1 MRTSTLGGAVA
12 AAVLTLTTLAAS
24 PAHAELYGID
34 DGPDAS
40 GSLND
45 IHSLSARHGAGKV
58 VVRTHF
64 ADLRRDA
71 VAGMSIFLDT
81 DRGDRGP
88 EYRLGTGLSDGT
100 DYALA
105 AVEGWVDDGRQVTDC
120 FYVLDLRWARDSAV
134 AAIDRDCLGTPAEVR
149 VSVKMRDDVDASH
162 PVTDWV
168 PGPRRWSLWLDPA

>member
-12 AAVLTLTTLAAS
+12 TAALALTTLVAA
-24 PAHAELYGID
+24 PAQAELYGID

-45 IHSLSARHGAGKV
+45 IHSLSVRHGAGKV
-58 VVRTHF
+58 VVRTTF
-64 ADLRRDA
+64 ADLRRNA

-100 DYALA
+100 DYLLA
-105 AVEGWVDDGRQVTDC
+105 AVEGWVDDGQPVTGC
-120 FYVLDLRWARDSAV
+120 FYALRLRWARDFSR

-149 VSVKMRDDVDASH
+149 VTVKMRDDFDASH
-162 PVTDWV
+162 PITDWA
-168 PGPRRWSLWLDPA
+168 PGTRRWSLWLDPA

>member
-12 AAVLTLTTLAAS
+12 AATLALTTLAAA
-24 PAHAELYGID
+24 PAHAERYSID

-45 IHSLSARHGAGKV
+45 IHTLTARHGAAKV
-58 VVRTHF
+58 VVKTRF

-81 DRGDRGP
+81 DRTDRGP

-100 DYALA
+100 DYLLS
-105 AVEGWVDDGRQVTDC
+105 AVEGYGDDGSPVTDC
-120 FYVLDLRWARDSAV
+120 FYILDLRWGRDVART
-134 AAIDRDCLGTPAEVR
+134 AIDRDCLGTPAEVR
-149 VSVKMRDDVDASH
+149 VSVKMRDDFDASH
-162 PVTDWV
+162 PITDWA
-168 PGPRRWSLWLDPA
+168 PGRRRWSLWLQPS